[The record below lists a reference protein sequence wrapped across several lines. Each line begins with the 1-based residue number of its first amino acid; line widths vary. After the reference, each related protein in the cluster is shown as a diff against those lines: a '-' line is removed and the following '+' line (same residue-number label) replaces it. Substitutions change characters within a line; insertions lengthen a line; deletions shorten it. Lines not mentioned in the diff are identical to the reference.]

1 MKKQL
6 QTLSVIASLA
16 LATNSAQAQSV
27 ASIENLTLTP
37 NSYWNGATSNPTVST
52 SGTFMSG
59 STIFPNKYN
68 GGGYW
73 ESGWA
78 YSNMQDST
86 TVGYTNQYSAR
97 PAIGY
102 NNSANYVVAQP
113 GANGS
118 VLKFNPNAQGKQMDG
133 MYVTN
138 GTFATL
144 SMQQG
149 DQFAKKFGGTTG
161 NDPDWFKLKITKY
174 LGGSLQVNDTVV
186 FYLADFRF
194 TNNTQ
199 DYIVKTW
206 QYVDLKPLGNV
217 DSLLFTL
224 SSSDNS
230 FGFMNTPSYFCM
242 DNFTSLNAIA
252 TAIETNFLIDSDV
265 TLFPNP
271 AKDFL
276 NVQLFAEESSVAK
289 ALEATTIELTNNLG
303 QVVLSQV
310 ATIPQTIMQIGNLN
324 SGVYTLNITSNGKRI
339 SKKIIKE

>member
-6 QTLSVIASLA
+6 QTLSVIASLV
-16 LATNSAQAQSV
+16 LVTNNTEAQSV

-37 NSYWNGATSNPTVST
+37 NSYWNGATGNPTVST
-52 SGTFMSG
+52 NGTFMSG
-59 STIFPNKYN
+59 STVFPNKYN

-86 TVGYTNQYSAR
+86 TVGPINQYSAR

-102 NNSANYVVAQP
+102 NNSANYAVAQG
-113 GANGS
+113 GAI
-118 VLKFNPNAQGKQMDG
+118 LKFNPNAEGKQMDG

-138 GTFATL
+138 GTFAAL
-144 SMQQG
+144 SMKNG
-149 DQFAKKFGGTTG
+149 DQFAKKFGGTIG

-174 LGGSLQVNDTVV
+174 LGGTLQVNDTVV

-224 SSSDNS
+224 SSSDVGS
-230 FGFMNTPSYFCM
+230 FGMNTPSYFCM

-252 TAIETNFLIDSDV
+252 TGITTHFLTDSEI

-271 AKDFL
+271 AKDVL
-276 NVQLFAEESSVAK
+276 NIQLKSD
-289 ALEATTIELTNNLG
+289 ALEATYNKEATIEITNTLG
-303 QVVLSQV
+303 QVVLTETTTTTNV
-310 ATIPQTIMQIGNLN
+310 RLQIGNLN
-324 SGVYTLNITSNGKRI
+324 SGVYTLNITSEGKRI

>member
-6 QTLSVIASLA
+6 QTLSVIASLV
-16 LATNSAQAQSV
+16 LATNNTEAQSV

-37 NSYWNGATSNPTVST
+37 NSYWNGATINPTVST

-59 STIFPNKYN
+59 STVFPNTYK
-68 GGGYW
+68 GDFGGYW

-78 YSNMQDST
+78 YSNMKDST
-86 TVGYTNQYSAR
+86 TAGYSNQYSAR

-138 GTFATL
+138 GTFATI

-149 DQFAKKFGGTTG
+149 DQIGKKFGGTTG

-174 LGGSLQVNDTVV
+174 LGGTLQVNDTVI

-206 QYVDLKPLGNV
+206 QYVNLKPLGNV

-230 FGFMNTPSYFCM
+230 GGYMNTPSYFCM
-242 DNFTSLNAIA
+242 DNFTSLNALA
-252 TAIETNFLIDSDV
+252 TGIEPNFLTDSEIK
-265 TLFPNP
+265 LFPNP
-271 AKDFL
+271 AKEFL
-276 NVQLFAEESSVAK
+276 NIEFPTSL
-289 ALEATTIELTNNLG
+289 ELTKQPVTIKLTNTLG
-303 QVVLSQV
+303 QVVL
-310 ATIPQTIMQIGNLN
+310 TETTTTTNFTLQIGSLN
-324 SGVYTLNITSNGKRI
+324 SGVYTLNITSEGKQI